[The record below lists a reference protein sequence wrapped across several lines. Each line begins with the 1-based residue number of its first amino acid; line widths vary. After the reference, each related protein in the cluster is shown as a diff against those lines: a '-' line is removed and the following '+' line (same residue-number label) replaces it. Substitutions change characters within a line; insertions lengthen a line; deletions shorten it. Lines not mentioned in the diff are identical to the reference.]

1 MASNGN
7 QNGYLTLDVPKIN
20 TLIEGLGHKG
30 TYINSA
36 VLHPVHEYNTETG
49 EFELHHMTYDVDII
63 SDEPRKIVDIFKDLN
78 RYTNLEF
85 IISSVNGNGYGD
97 RLREQLSPPRGSL

>member
-7 QNGYLTLDVPKIN
+7 QNGYLTVDVPIIN
-20 TLIEGLGHKG
+20 TLIESTGHKG

-49 EFELHHMTYDVDII
+49 EFELHHITYDV
-63 SDEPRKIVDIFKDLN
+63 SSLN
-78 RYTNLEF
+78 LIYDMNK
-85 IISSVNGNGYGD
+85 
-97 RLREQLSPPRGSL
+97 LREQLSPQRGSL